1 MGHSLWGRK
10 ELDTTEPLTLS
21 GLAALTAVWVRGSQG
36 SGRVLHHVFRET
48 AQALESAVWQA
59 ELSSP

>member
-10 ELDTTEPLTLS
+10 ESDTTEPLTLN

-36 SGRVLHHVFRET
+36 SWGALHLVFRET
-48 AQALESAVWQA
+48 AQALESAV
-59 ELSSP
+59 

>member
-10 ELDTTEPLTLS
+10 ESDTTEPLTLS

-36 SGRVLHHVFRET
+36 SRGCVASCVQRNGSGSGVSCVT
-48 AQALESAVWQA
+48 SD
-59 ELSSP
+59 

>member
-48 AQALESAVWQA
+48 AQALESAV
-59 ELSSP
+59 